1 MPRVR
6 AGHVSRRLL
15 ALALAAG
22 LAGVAAADDVV
33 LLRNG
38 DRVSGKIVG
47 ETTKSVRIQTPY
59 GRLAVP
65 RDRIERIQREGKPEQ
80 VLNPPIPDAT
90 PAIPRRDPQ
99 RARLML
105 VVLGKT
111 FWQAW
116 HPKDAPADAS
126 LRFEVTVD
134 EDLATAYVDSTADP
148 DDIPGS
154 VVNAFSFLPGEVA
167 VAAAAGVE
175 AAPPEARPGRVVL
188 RIDLPA
194 ALIGERRIRIAYQG
208 NEGTGDEPRWR
219 DFVSAS
225 LTVAIGSDGPTF
237 VQVRQDPGRMDF
249 AGFPRKRMKNVDT
262 FRLEPIVE

>member
-1 MPRVR
+1 VT
-6 AGHVSRRLL
+6 G
-15 ALALAAG
+15 LALAAALSAA
-22 LAGVAAADDVV
+22 LAAAAADDVL

-38 DRVSGKIVG
+38 DRVSGRIVG

-65 RDRIERIQREGKPEQ
+65 RDRIERIQRAGKPEE
-80 VLNPPIPDAT
+80 VLNPPQADAA
-90 PAIPRRDPQ
+90 PAIPRRDPT
-99 RARLML
+99 RARLVL

-116 HPKDAPADAS
+116 HPKDAPVDAS

-134 EDLATAYVDSTADP
+134 EEPAAAYVDSTVDP

-154 VVNAFSFLPGEVA
+154 VVNAFSFLPGEVTVHA
-167 VAAAAGVE
+167 PNGVE
-175 AAPPEARPGRVVL
+175 AAPAEARPGRVVL
-188 RIDLPA
+188 KIDLPV
-194 ALIGERRIRIAYQG
+194 ALAGERRVRLAYQANQG
-208 NEGTGDEPRWR
+208 SLEAPVWR
-219 DFVSAS
+219 DLVSDA
-225 LTVAIGSDGPTF
+225 LTVRVGADSPTF

-249 AGFPRKRMKNVDT
+249 SGFPRRKMKNVET

>member
-1 MPRVR
+1 VTGR
-6 AGHVSRRLL
+6 ALAGALLL
-15 ALALAAG
+15 AF
-22 LAGVAAADDVV
+22 AAAAAAEDVI
-33 LLRNG
+33 LMRNG
-38 DRVSGKIVG
+38 DRVSGRIVG
-47 ETTKSVRIQTPY
+47 ETAKSIRIQTPY

-65 RDRIERIQREGKPEQ
+65 RDRIERIQREGKAEE
-80 VLNPPIPDAT
+80 VVNPPVADAT
-90 PAIPRRDPQ
+90 PTIPRRDPT
-99 RARLML
+99 RARLIL

-116 HPKDAPADAS
+116 HPRDAPADAS

-134 EDLATAYVDSTADP
+134 EEPAAAYVDATVDP

-167 VAAAAGVE
+167 VHAASGVE

-194 ALIGERRIRIAYQG
+194 AKAGERRVRLAYQTSAG
-208 NEGTGDEPRWR
+208 SREAPLWR
-219 DFVSAS
+219 DAVSDS
-225 LTVAIGSDGPTF
+225 LTVDVGVDGPTF

-249 AGFPRKRMKNVDT
+249 AGFPRRKMKHVET
-262 FRLEPIVE
+262 FRLDPIVE